1 MEEQP
6 QIESKT
12 PGKKFKIL
20 KRVLLISISL
30 FLLVVVSGIVLA
42 NIYEK
47 EIKKYA
53 IDEVNT
59 YLKAKL
65 KIDEDDVSFSFFKKF
80 PNASLNFSNLLI
92 EEENSKDTLLFTQNF
107 SLEFGLA
114 SLFSGNYEV
123 NEIDLDDALV
133 HLKVNAKGKENYIFW
148 KTSEKSDSTEA
159 PLTFSLKEVNFKRV
173 VVNYSNEQTKNR
185 ADFTLNSAQFAG
197 DFALDSSVL
206 SIHSDL
212 WISTIQN
219 DSAVYF
225 NEKPS
230 LLSVEKA
237 VFDKDKVRL
246 DEGSLKVGEMSLDL
260 NAFFNLK
267 KEENTIT
274 AVAENVE
281 ISEVFSLM
289 PNEVSEKLRV
299 YKTDGFVNGN
309 IEIQTIKKEKTPR
322 IKADF
327 YVEKGT
333 VTESNSGV
341 ELNDLA
347 LKGSYELSPF
357 TQKIELINGK
367 GKLSGGEFEL
377 SGKLLGTTIQ
387 TILTSIKGSFELDK
401 LARFLNVQPIESMGG
416 TLELNNEFRGSYRN
430 GELSVSEFLGSA
442 KLKEASLQLKNNK
455 TSYTG
460 FNGDINFNRFKSNA
474 NITGRYGNSDLSISS
489 QFSNFIPYLV
499 NNQTLDANIYVQSKL
514 LELDELLGNDKV
526 EVEQGNDT
534 TGVEL
539 PQDITATLR
548 VSVEKLM
555 YQKHELEQV
564 SGSLTMNGNGIR
576 TNDLQFIS
584 NKGNVNLKGS
594 LTKKSDGFV
603 MNSDIVLGQIDIS
616 DLLLRFNNFDQEVV
630 RSEHLTGRANA
641 LISMQSNLNKHLELD
656 LNSLVV
662 NAEYSISDGELKN
675 LELFDEI
682 GEYLKS
688 NVISRSI
695 VKVDELSKKL
705 KLVKFSE
712 FSNTLEIKDRVIN
725 IPSMSIKTS
734 AMDIGLYGSQSF
746 DFDINYG
753 MNLRLKD
760 ILTKKKDT
768 EYGYIVDDGSGAR
781 LFLLMTGTIDK
792 PVFKLDKEGR
802 KNYKEEQR
810 AQEKD
815 NVKGILKD
823 EFGLFKN
830 DSSAKKTH
838 DKPKAKPKFEVEWEE
853 DKTQSEKTKKTE
865 KKEETEEKPKKKKG
879 WLDKLKGE
887 EEKKKKVGFEIE

>member
-6 QIESKT
+6 QIETKT

-133 HLKVNAKGKENYIFW
+133 HLKVNTRGKENYIFW

-206 SIHSDL
+206 SIDSDL

-237 VFDKDKVRL
+237 VFDKEKVRL
-246 DEGSLKVGEMSLDL
+246 DEGSLKIGEMSLEL

-289 PNEVSEKLRV
+289 PNEVSEKLKV

-534 TGVEL
+534 TGVQL

-603 MNSDIVLGQIDIS
+603 INSDIVLGQIDIS

>member
-6 QIESKT
+6 QIETKT

-133 HLKVNAKGKENYIFW
+133 HLKVNARGKENYIFW

-246 DEGSLKVGEMSLDL
+246 DEGSLKIGEMSLEL

-309 IEIQTIKKEKTPR
+309 IEIQTIKKQKTPR

>member
-246 DEGSLKVGEMSLDL
+246 DEGSLKIGEMSLEL